1 MSMIKMLNPLAA
13 VWLCSV
19 ISLAAGCESETG
31 TGGGGAGAAGG
42 SGGEGGSGEGGAQ
55 AEQGT
60 RMFVLSLNSGV
71 ASFSN
76 AEEANGSV
84 ASKTLLNAGPDS
96 GMYGPRDLELD
107 AAGTLY
113 VASENDGSVVMYEQA
128 EQASGMVTPSRRL
141 AGAST
146 GVVAPIAL
154 AIDRSSDEL
163 YVVNSGSIGSVD
175 TRIRVFAKGSTLDGE
190 VAPART
196 IEPEV
201 EGFAP
206 IGLTFAGGAL
216 YAVTQTTNST
226 AVLVFE
232 DVASADGLVAPSR
245 TVTHPDFGS
254 AAAVHVTAEGKLV
267 VVDEAASVFVFNAG
281 EAEPSLVFEIEGA
294 SALNAAHGLENGALL
309 FSDRSQNRVFALDEG
324 LPTAAGPIAPSR
336 TIESEDIL
344 LPGALGSN

>member
-1 MSMIKMLNPLAA
+1 MSMIKMLNPLSA

-19 ISLAAGCESETG
+19 ISLAGCESETG

-42 SGGEGGSGEGGAQ
+42 SGGEGGSGDGGAQ
-55 AEQGT
+55 SEQGT
-60 RMFVLSLNSGV
+60 RLFVLSLNLGV

-76 AEEANGSV
+76 AEEASGTV
-84 ASKTLLNAGPDS
+84 GSKTFLNAGPDS

-113 VASENDGSVVMYEQA
+113 VASENDGSVVIYEQA

-154 AIDRSSDEL
+154 AIDRTGDEL

-175 TRIRVFAKGSTLDGE
+175 TRIHVFASGSTLDGD
-190 VAPART
+190 VAPTRT

-206 IGLTFAGGAL
+206 IGLTFAGGSL
-216 YAVTQTTNST
+216 YAVTQTTNAS

-232 DVASADGLVAPSR
+232 DVASADGLVAPTR
-245 TVTHPDFGS
+245 TLTHPDFGS

-294 SALNAAHGLENGALL
+294 SALAAAYGLPNGAWL
-309 FSDRSQNRVFALDEG
+309 FTDRSLNRVFALDDG
-324 LPTAAGPIAPSR
+324 LPAAAGPIAASR
-336 TIESEDIL
+336 TIEGDDIL
-344 LPGALGSN
+344 LPSALGAK